1 MSFVPCRP
9 RTRDWS
15 VVLGQEYRIGT
26 DPSCKGG
33 SSLPWRKGTTQ
44 RVTDESVIWTPLL
57 PACRWQVTALLY
69 LCPHLYD
76 GQPGSNVTRSVT
88 GKTLKDG
95 VEGEKRTVTGEAG
108 LDTGP
113 GRGARAL
120 PPSRGPTA
128 RAGAPVPAGVTRPS
142 RPITSLCQVKWARPG
157 TRRERRPAPPPFPSS
172 PLPGSDSR
180 TPSRLRSRHSRR
192 GVKSQ
197 PKPTFPEST
206 RPASSRR
213 K

>member
-15 VVLGQEYRIGT
+15 VMLGQEYRIGT

-69 LCPHLYD
+69 LFPHLYD

-95 VEGEKRTVTGEAG
+95 VEGEKQTVTGEVG

-128 RAGAPVPAGVTRPS
+128 PGRSAGPGGSHASLAPNH
-142 RPITSLCQVKWARPG
+142 Q
-157 TRRERRPAPPPFPSS
+157 
-172 PLPGSDSR
+172 PLPGEVGPPGDAPGAPASAA
-180 TPSRLRSRHSRR
+180 PIPILAPPQVRLTY
-192 GVKSQ
+192 
-197 PKPTFPEST
+197 PKPPPQPPQPSGG
-206 RPASSRR
+206 
-213 K
+213 